1 MPMLGLNPGSGISN
15 HWDRVTNAFQ
25 RSTVHSTYLEPKKLL
40 VNSNYVVP
48 DMCQEMGSILGLGGV
63 GTDMTCAVGVLS
75 FRNLLAFTIEKAQF
89 FLNYYSIL
97 FFLTRL
103 PSCPL

>member
-1 MPMLGLNPGSGISN
+1 MLGLNPGSGISN

-48 DMCQEMGSILGLGGV
+48 DMCQEMGSILGLGG
-63 GTDMTCAVGVLS
+63 GRDRHDLCCWG
-75 FRNLLAFTIEKAQF
+75 
-89 FLNYYSIL
+89 
-97 FFLTRL
+97 
-103 PSCPL
+103 P